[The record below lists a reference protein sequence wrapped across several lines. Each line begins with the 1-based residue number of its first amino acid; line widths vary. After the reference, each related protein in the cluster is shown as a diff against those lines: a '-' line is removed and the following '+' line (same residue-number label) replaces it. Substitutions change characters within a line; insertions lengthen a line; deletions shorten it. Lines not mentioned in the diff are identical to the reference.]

1 MTMSQRPS
9 TIATHEL
16 NVLLV
21 EPDEETR
28 RLLELA
34 LQARG
39 HQVTSGGDAVGAW
52 RALQR
57 LAYPL
62 IIVNRRLPDV
72 DGLRLCRQMRAV
84 PNGAESVILI
94 VSGGA
99 TTEERAA
106 ALEAGADDYL
116 AWPDDAV
123 SFRGHLEAVEQRAA
137 QAEHVQAQAQSALHP
152 AAVRDTLFV
161 LNPDGVVRATG
172 EAAETLLGYSA
183 ATLHGRNAFA
193 MFHPDDAPQV
203 LGTLAQVLSGNE
215 SSAPAAFRVRG
226 HDDAWHELELTAR
239 NSLHD
244 PEIGGIVLSVRLP
257 EPEPAAAEPA
267 PVEERQLGLIYDELT
282 RLPTYT
288 LFADRLEHALARASR
303 RGEPVVVLALALDGL
318 EDADARYGAG
328 ADEQLI
334 VSIGQRAQSCLRAG
348 DTVARVG
355 PHEFGFIIEGVLG
368 LGDATPIAQRI
379 VRDLEEP
386 ITVNGQSATLT
397 PQIGVSMS
405 AQERYSAADLL
416 RQARA
421 ARDYARH
428 HPVVGG
434 HYALYESSMDHP
446 AAHEVSPSDLL
457 DEAQLTL
464 DAPDA
469 PAEAWFSPLL
479 ERINSLEREI
489 ARLTTEQQR
498 PPEDHDEDAD
508 ED

>member
-28 RLLELA
+28 HLLELA

-39 HQVTSGGDAVGAW
+39 HQVTAGADAVGAW

-57 LAYPL
+57 MVYPL

-94 VSGGA
+94 VSGSA

-137 QAEHVQAQAQSALHP
+137 QAEHVLAQAAARP

-172 EAAETLLGYSA
+172 EAAEALLGYST
-183 ATLHGRNAFA
+183 ATLHGRNAFGL
-193 MFHPDDAPQV
+193 FHPDDAPQV
-203 LGTLAQVLSGNE
+203 LGTLAQVLSSNE
-215 SSAPAAFRVRG
+215 SSAPATFRVRG

-239 NSLHD
+239 NRLRD
-244 PEIGGIVLSVRLP
+244 PEVGGIVLSVRLP
-257 EPEPAAAEPA
+257 EPEPAAAEEPV
-267 PVEERQLGLIYDELT
+267 PVEEPQLGLIYDELT

-348 DTVARVG
+348 DTVARVA

-434 HYALYESSMDHP
+434 HYALYEPSMDHP
-446 AAHEVSPSDLL
+446 AAL
-457 DEAQLTL
+457 EASHPICWTRR
-464 DAPDA
+464 
-469 PAEAWFSPLL
+469 S
-479 ERINSLEREI
+479 
-489 ARLTTEQQR
+489 
-498 PPEDHDEDAD
+498 
-508 ED
+508 